1 MKKFIFMCL
10 LLCVA
15 ATCYS
20 EDGRMVAVRL
30 HVSVDADAPKPENIK
45 YHFYCAPDT
54 LGLPSYGG
62 SFNPTTQ
69 IVDAS
74 PFEAGK
80 EYFVQ
85 VYAAPKS
92 KERFSAGNITEEELI
107 AQKLMPS
114 TWVRFAIPADYTSEV
129 TTDIYI
135 SPEDYD
141 LPEDENGNIVFRS
154 MEELKK
160 YQDASRHIVP
170 VFDLGDIRL

>member
-1 MKKFIFMCL
+1 MKKFVFMCL

-15 ATCYS
+15 AVCYS
-20 EDGRMVAVRL
+20 EDGRMVAVRF
-30 HVSVDADAPKPENIK
+30 HISVDADASKPENIK
-45 YHFYCAPDT
+45 YHFYFAPDT

-62 SFNPTTQ
+62 SFNPTTL
-69 IVDAS
+69 IVEAD

-85 VYAAPKS
+85 VYNAPKS
-92 KERFSAGNITEEELI
+92 KEKESMGNITDEELI
-107 AQKLMPS
+107 ARKSIPS
-114 TWVRFAIPADYTSEV
+114 TWVRFAIPADYTSEE

-135 SPEDYD
+135 TPQDYD
-141 LPEDENGNIVFRS
+141 LPEDENGNIVFKS

-160 YQDASRHIVP
+160 FQDASRHIVP